1 MTMIWSVATKPTQQV
16 QVLQRLSAT
25 KLVKKFPS
33 YSITQNSIPMFN
45 LNPTLEI
52 TNLAHVC
59 IPYVLNSTLTFAG
72 PT

>member
-1 MTMIWSVATKPTQQV
+1 
-16 QVLQRLSAT
+16 
-25 KLVKKFPS
+25 
-33 YSITQNSIPMFN
+33 MFN

-72 PT
+72 PIHNPTAWGGRLHFFSGHLNLRTTPKTGLPSRKKKS